1 MGAHSNLAP
10 IDPQVQGV
18 PAIGVIEEFKKA
30 AKEIKKEPSKVH
42 VWQPILSKYHPT
54 FLSQCQHA
62 IDHSSE
68 VARENLE
75 KIMFENDSNRKEK
88 SEKIVEGLADYSGNK
103 SHARH
108 IHIDE
113 CSNLGLKVEKL
124 ENDQNLQNV
133 ILSIHHAYIHTLM
146 DTNSFKIIENHLGRA
161 FVKAIR

>member
-1 MGAHSNLAP
+1 MFKSDIRAIVPQIAMSGGTLIACASKQIVMGAHSNLGP

-75 KIMFENDSNRKEK
+75 KIMFENDSNRK
-88 SEKIVEGLADYSGNK
+88 
-103 SHARH
+103 
-108 IHIDE
+108 
-113 CSNLGLKVEKL
+113 
-124 ENDQNLQNV
+124 
-133 ILSIHHAYIHTLM
+133 
-146 DTNSFKIIENHLGRA
+146 
-161 FVKAIR
+161 